1 MAYFNKFPK
10 AAYDFNREGVVN
22 NIVDIF
28 RQVRPLQNF
37 VDDFSSYRYYEIQ
50 DGERPDIVSKRLYDN
65 ADYYWT
71 FFIVNDF
78 LHDGLSSW
86 PMTQR
91 DLDEYIKKEYA
102 GYALE
107 TRPNIKR
114 DTDGGIE
121 EFENSLAG
129 TVAGQNQ
136 GGFTP
141 GTTVTLTRGGVTTAT
156 GKIRRKD
163 LYLNQLIIQD
173 VTGTPVS
180 NGTGNIVENCSGFHT
195 DPVTKA
201 PIAVDVKIWKA
212 WKYDEAPHHYYISG
226 DGKDESTT
234 DPFGNKIYGIEADV
248 SSANFFSVTDDAAK
262 NLILQ
267 EGSVAAPLYTSNRK
281 YLNNLNQEKSR
292 IRIIDPSFMPLFI
305 EKFEQLIKQ

>member
-50 DGERPDIVSKRLYDN
+50 DGERPDIVSKKLYDN

-292 IRIIDPSFMPLFI
+292 IRIIDPTFMPLFI

>member
-234 DPFGNKIYGIEADV
+234 DPFGNKVYGIEADV

>member
-292 IRIIDPSFMPLFI
+292 IRIIDPTFMPLFI

>member
-1 MAYFNKFPK
+1 MAFFNKFPK

-37 VDDFSSYRYYEIQ
+37 VDEFSSYRYYEIQ
-50 DGERPDIVSKRLYDN
+50 DGERPDILSKKLYDN
-65 ADYYWT
+65 PDYYWT
-71 FFIVNDF
+71 FFIINDS

-86 PMTQR
+86 PMSQQ
-91 DLDEYIKKEYA
+91 DLDEYIAKEYN

-156 GKIRRKD
+156 GTIRRKD
-163 LYLNQLIIQD
+163 IYLNQLIIQD

-195 DPVTKA
+195 DPGGCTYMFYLNHE
-201 PIAVDVKIWKA
+201 W
-212 WKYDEAPHHYYISG
+212 
-226 DGKDESTT
+226 DESWGGHTEFKN
-234 DPFGNKIYGIEADV
+234 DNIMERVAPKPGRLVIF
-248 SSANFFSVTDDAAK
+248 DARWNHRGTQPSHLMPDRVVGRLSLAF
-262 NLILQ
+262 Q
-267 EGSVAAPLYTSNRK
+267 ERS
-281 YLNNLNQEKSR
+281 
-292 IRIIDPSFMPLFI
+292 
-305 EKFEQLIKQ
+305 